1 VSGWDWR
8 AKYGNMRHRMRRHMV
23 DQQQQNEIESLYRR
37 AFADYGAIAL
47 WNMRAVDHPAPQD
60 ALAITQALRTH
71 GKLSGRRLAE
81 RIEQLCRA
89 S

>member
-1 VSGWDWR
+1 
-8 AKYGNMRHRMRRHMV
+8 MV
-23 DQQQQNEIESLYRR
+23 TRQQQKEIESLYHR

-47 WNMRAVDHPAPQD
+47 WSMRAVDHPAPQD
-60 ALAITQALRTH
+60 AMAITQALRTY

-81 RIEQLCRA
+81 RIEQLCRV